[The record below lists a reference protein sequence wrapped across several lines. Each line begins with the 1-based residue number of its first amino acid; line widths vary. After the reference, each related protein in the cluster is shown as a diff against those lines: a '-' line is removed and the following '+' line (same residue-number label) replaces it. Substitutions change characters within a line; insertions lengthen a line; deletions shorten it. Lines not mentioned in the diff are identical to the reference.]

1 MNLPAHF
8 LADLPPEAPVGPAMI
23 SEACRAL
30 RRNRERTLLPFT
42 TERISFIIADT
53 ARLWLLEDYP
63 FRKMALAQGADAT
76 GFSPATLRQG
86 LDAFFREWTMENI
99 HALLVQDLGTAQRLD
114 RFSTPETI
122 RSPHAAIATA
132 PEVLV
137 QIVAGNL
144 PVSAMSSLLFGLLIR
159 SAQFIKCG
167 TGAACFPRLLAHSLV
182 DTEARLAACLE
193 IAEWPGGTRELED
206 ALFAEA
212 DLVTAT
218 GTDETLAAIQGQL
231 PRGRRFVGYGH
242 RVSFGYITRDAL
254 GGFTRT
260 QTIDLAAD
268 DVIAWDQGGCL
279 SPHVLYVESGGPL
292 SAESFAELLA
302 DALARREE
310 TFPRRKLDVRD
321 AAIITLKRDFYE
333 IRAAASPDTR
343 LWRSADN
350 TAWTV
355 VYEGDPQFQMS
366 CLNRFIYVKPVSDLT
381 EVLRGADSVRG
392 KVSTV
397 GIAGPEHRIPDLA
410 TALASW
416 GVTRVCPLGRM
427 QTPPLTW
434 RHDGRPVLG
443 DLITWT
449 DLER

>member
-1 MNLPAHF
+1 
-8 LADLPPEAPVGPAMI
+8 
-23 SEACRAL
+23 
-30 RRNRERTLLPFT
+30 
-42 TERISFIIADT
+42 
-53 ARLWLLEDYP
+53 
-63 FRKMALAQGADAT
+63 
-76 GFSPATLRQG
+76 
-86 LDAFFREWTMENI
+86 NI
-99 HALLVQDLGTAQRLD
+99 HSLLVQDLGTAQRLD
-114 RFSTPETI
+114 RFSTPEAI

-132 PEVLV
+132 PEILV

-182 DTEARLAACLE
+182 DTEPGLAACLE
-193 IAEWPGGTRELED
+193 IAEWPGGTRELEE

-218 GTDETLAAIQGQL
+218 GSDETLAAIHAQL
-231 PRGRRFVGYGH
+231 PLGRRFVGYGH
-242 RVSFGYITRDAL
+242 RVSFGFITRDAL

-260 QTIDLAAD
+260 QTVDRAAD
-268 DVIAWDQGGCL
+268 DVVAWDQGGCL
-279 SPHVLYVESGGPL
+279 SPHVFYVESGGPL
-292 SAESFAELLA
+292 SAESFAEQLA
-302 DALARREE
+302 EALARREE
-310 TFPRRKLDVRD
+310 THPRRKLDVRD
-321 AAIITLKRDFYE
+321 AAIITLKRDFYD

-343 LWRSADN
+343 LWRSTDN

-355 VYEGDPQFQMS
+355 VFEGDPQFQSS
-366 CLNRFIYVKPVSDLT
+366 CLNRFIYVKPVSDLA

-397 GIAGPEHRIPDLA
+397 GIAGPDHRIPELA
-410 TALASW
+410 MALARW
-416 GVTRVCPLGRM
+416 GVPRVCPLGRM
-427 QTPPLTW
+427 QAPPLTW
-434 RHDGRPVLG
+434 RHDGRPALG